1 MSDIDEDDDDGEVGL
16 AVSRN
21 NRGSKGVTELHY
33 FVLALSL
40 SELPVNNKS
49 MSPEQQFE
57 MMALNC
63 DRWIGLLKS
72 EFGQIHRQFMSKG
85 SVEWTRISPSGYA
98 TQVYKVLQAAL

>member
-40 SELPVNNKS
+40 SELPVNNCGRS
-49 MSPEQQFE
+49 TGGNAM
-57 MMALNC
+57 
-63 DRWIGLLKS
+63 
-72 EFGQIHRQFMSKG
+72 
-85 SVEWTRISPSGYA
+85 
-98 TQVYKVLQAAL
+98 